1 MLVRHWIRTFVDAA
15 QPLAAAAL
23 ALLLLGCSGSGGG
36 AGGTGTPS
44 SDATSPTSGCGDCGA
59 VLLAVTDA
67 DGDFV
72 SYSVDVLSVTLER
85 RNGASV
91 EALPGTTRIDF
102 AQLTDLAD
110 LLSVTTMAAG
120 DIVGG
125 KIRLDY
131 GSAEVFVEAGGEIV
145 PARVV
150 GSDGQPLGVTE
161 VEIRLAERQ
170 HLVVTR
176 ARAALLSLDFDLHA
190 SHAVDVGQ
198 TPAVVTA
205 QPYIVAEAMPVEEK
219 ELRLRGALV
228 DVNVAAGTY
237 SVDVRPWHRRDGNHG
252 RITVHTTGQTT
263 FEIAAESY
271 TGAAGLR
278 ALSAQPAGTLTVAF
292 GTLDVQNR
300 EFTAQIVHAG
310 DSVSGERIDAVH
322 GNIVARSGDQLTV
335 KGAFAVRR
343 DRAARFHRT
352 VIVQVGPETKVLKMG
367 TPGVV
372 LDDQSL
378 SVGQAIVAF
387 GTFGDP
393 TAADRPPVLDA
404 TQSRVRMLVTHLH
417 GSVAGVLPGQ
427 LNLRLRAIDRLGIE
441 MFDFSGTG
449 MTPALDA
456 DPLNYEVSTATLALD
471 AAEQDAPAKV
481 LGFVRPFGAAPADF
495 EGRTVIDRRDLPSAL
510 GIGWGM
516 DGTTAPFLSMDATG
530 LVLDLNN
537 PSIGERHHMLI
548 GRRKVD
554 LFDLPASPTIAPAQG
569 RMIFGLVERGHIELF
584 ADFNEFA
591 RELAEQLGGG
601 NAAQALAA
609 YGSYDEA
616 SNTLTANRIAVH
628 LHSAN

>member
-1 MLVRHWIRTFVDAA
+1 
-15 QPLAAAAL
+15 
-23 ALLLLGCSGSGGG
+23 
-36 AGGTGTPS
+36 
-44 SDATSPTSGCGDCGA
+44 
-59 VLLAVTDA
+59 
-67 DGDFV
+67 
-72 SYSVDVLSVTLER
+72 
-85 RNGASV
+85 
-91 EALPGTTRIDF
+91 
-102 AQLTDLAD
+102 
-110 LLSVTTMAAG
+110 
-120 DIVGG
+120 
-125 KIRLDY
+125 
-131 GSAEVFVEAGGEIV
+131 
-145 PARVV
+145 
-150 GSDGQPLGVTE
+150 
-161 VEIRLAERQ
+161 
-170 HLVVTR
+170 
-176 ARAALLSLDFDLHA
+176 
-190 SHAVDVGQ
+190 
-198 TPAVVTA
+198 
-205 QPYIVAEAMPVEEK
+205 
-219 ELRLRGALV
+219 
-228 DVNVAAGTY
+228 
-237 SVDVRPWHRRDGNHG
+237 
-252 RITVHTTGQTT
+252 VHTTGQTT

-278 ALSAQPAGTLTVAF
+278 ALSAQPAGALTVAF

-372 LDDQSL
+372 LDDQAL

-427 LNLRLRAIDRLGIE
+427 LNMRLRAIDRLGIE

-456 DPLNYEVSTATLALD
+456 DPLNYEVATATLALN
-471 AAEQDAPAKV
+471 APEQDAPAKV

-516 DGTTAPFLSMDATG
+516 EGTTAPFLSMDATG

-548 GRRKVD
+548 GRRKID
-554 LFDLPASPTIAPAQG
+554 LFDLPASPTIAPPAQG

-591 RELAEQLGGG
+591 RELMEQLGGG
-601 NAAQALAA
+601 NPAQALAA

-616 SNTLTANRIAVH
+616 SNTLTANRIVVH